1 MLFRSK
7 ERVAAF
13 RAAGVTTLNVVPI
26 AGTAAERVKLI
37 ETLRGLV
44 D

>member
-1 MLFRSK
+1 
-7 ERVAAF
+7 
-13 RAAGVTTLNVVPI
+13 VTTLNVVPI
-26 AGTAAERVKLI
+26 AETPADRVKLI